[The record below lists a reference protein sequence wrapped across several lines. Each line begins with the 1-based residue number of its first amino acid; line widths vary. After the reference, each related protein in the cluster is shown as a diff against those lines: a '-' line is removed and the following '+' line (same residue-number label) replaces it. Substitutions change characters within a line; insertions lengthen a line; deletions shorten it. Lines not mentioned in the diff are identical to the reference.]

1 MTNVVNI
8 ITSIIGLERE
18 GSINYSM
25 LYQHNY
31 VQIMIDWGRQSKGET
46 HTVNTHIYYFS
57 YATRVPDFCQYPMT
71 KLTLKNWQSRT
82 SINNTSSYYQITSRN
97 CSHHIQALLQKIDK
111 GIWNQTTATIWHSF
125 WAENHDCL
133 NISSVPIYQIRWQG
147 KISQHSDGIWPGQ
160 PTLMIAAL
168 KGYFQI
174 PVVKAWCWT
183 AAMTTIKQFVFEFEK
198 GIIPNR
204 KGQYGRKPFH
214 AMTSPC
220 VADFDNERSLRPLP

>member
-8 ITSIIGLERE
+8 ITLIIGLERE
-18 GSINYSM
+18 GSINSSM

-71 KLTLKNWQSRT
+71 KLTLNNWQSRT

-97 CSHHIQALLQKIDK
+97 CSHQIQALLQKIDK

-133 NISSVPIYQIRWQG
+133 NISSVPIYQIRWQS

-160 PTLMIAAL
+160 PTLMIAVL
-168 KGYFQI
+168 KGYFHIIGPPRCEGLVLNCCDDNNKAICIWIWKGNNSQQKR
-174 PVVKAWCWT
+174 PVRQEAFLCHDVTVCDR
-183 AAMTTIKQFVFEFEK
+183 F
-198 GIIPNR
+198 R
-204 KGQYGRKPFH
+204 
-214 AMTSPC
+214 
-220 VADFDNERSLRPLP
+220 